1 MVIHA
6 LSGEQSLNR
15 MGGLHRLL
23 KFASY
28 AMLIGCLSIS
38 GIPPFSGFFSKD
50 EILSSA
56 MAAGPLGIVCG
67 IAGLIGAGMTAFYM
81 FRLYFRAFGGPEREG
96 GYRPHPHMCGLAMA
110 IPVGILAVLST
121 VGGFIQ
127 VPGGWHLV
135 TTWLAPSLP
144 AQPSIDPAGWVQAV
158 TSIVSVTLAAIGI
171 GVAWWLFGAGSE
183 RRLAYANKLRGVRG
197 LLLAQWGFD
206 EVYDDVLIQPGR
218 DLGDAAIRT
227 AEPDLTQGIVAVAT
241 GASMAT
247 ARELHRLQGGLVRT
261 YAFAVIAG
269 AAVLGLI
276 VVLAR

>member
-1 MVIHA
+1 
-6 LSGEQSLNR
+6 
-15 MGGLHRLL
+15 
-23 KFASY
+23 
-28 AMLIGCLSIS
+28 MLIGCLAIS

-50 EILSSA
+50 EILSNA

-81 FRLYFRAFGGPEREG
+81 FRMYFRAFGGPAREG
-96 GYRPHPHMCGLAMA
+96 GYHPHPHMCGPAMA
-110 IPVGILAVLST
+110 IPVGVLAVLAT
-121 VGGFIQ
+121 FGGFIQ
-127 VPGGWHLV
+127 VPGGWQWV

-144 AQPSIDPAGWVQAV
+144 AQPNIQAAGWVEAL
-158 TSIVSVTLAAIGI
+158 TSVVSVTLAATGI
-171 GVAWWLFGAGSE
+171 GVAWWLFGAGPA

-206 EVYDDVLIQPGR
+206 EAYDELLIQPGR

-227 AEPDLTQGIVAVAT
+227 AEPDVTQGIVAVAT
-241 GASMAT
+241 GAAMVT
-247 ARELHRLQGGLVRT
+247 ARGLHRMQGGLVRT

-269 AAVLGLI
+269 AAVVGLI